1 MGRIKPQDLLQ
12 QSKKKKAPGRMSVT
26 AIVSY
31 CLILLLTLFFLYSTY
46 KHWSLRYLRLVLRS
60 SVQTENVESG
70 FGGGHAFVDSKKYDL
85 PGCVQYVFLLK
96 HEAFMFGASKTKHDD
111 LGSELLITTAPIPDP
126 SEKLMVLD
134 GKSKRT
140 YLKAVVLIRSFSMLP
155 WSSIP
160 DCVLPVKLAIGTAV
174 HFGMSHI
181 PLEGTTMV
189 WRSAENQAV

>member
-1 MGRIKPQDLLQ
+1 MFRERKEMKRERRKGEEKEAKEEERGKRKRKKTKEEEEVRHILSFS
-12 QSKKKKAPGRMSVT
+12 SKSEFDIGSV
-26 AIVSY
+26 
-31 CLILLLTLFFLYSTY
+31 
-46 KHWSLRYLRLVLRS
+46 
-60 SVQTENVESG
+60 
-70 FGGGHAFVDSKKYDL
+70 SKI
-85 PGCVQYVFLLK
+85 LK